1 MQHDNKRLS
10 RDRVYTLQPAIPKG
24 LLELGKG
31 AAGSLDPSLI
41 HLVNVRVSQI
51 NGCAFCLRMHNDEA
65 RRDGEQQSR
74 LDVLSAWR
82 EASEFSA
89 RERSALGW
97 AEVLTDIAH
106 KPVSDQVYREVSGNF
121 TDVELVSLTA
131 VILQI
136 NSWNRMAIG
145 FRF

>member
-1 MQHDNKRLS
+1 MQHATERLS
-10 RDRVYTLQPAIPKG
+10 RDRVYTLQPTVPRA
-24 LLELGKG
+24 LLELVKD

-41 HLVNVRVSQI
+41 HLINVRVSQL
-51 NGCAFCLRMHNDEA
+51 NGCVFCLRMHSDEA

-82 EASEFSA
+82 EASEFSV
-89 RERSALGW
+89 RERAALAW
-97 AEVLTDIAH
+97 AEVLTDISH
-106 KPVSDQVYREVSGNF
+106 KPVGDQVYREVSDHF
-121 TDVELVSLTA
+121 TEAELVNLTA

-136 NSWNRMAIG
+136 NCWNRLAIS

>member
-1 MQHDNKRLS
+1 MQHDNTRLS
-10 RDRVYTLQPAIPKG
+10 RDRVYTLQPAIPRA
-24 LLELGKG
+24 LLELGKD
-31 AAGSLDPSLI
+31 AAASLDPSLI
-41 HLVNVRVSQI
+41 HLINVRVSQI
-51 NGCAFCLRMHNDEA
+51 NGCVFCLRMHNEEA

-97 AEVLTDIAH
+97 AEVLTDISH
-106 KPVSDQVYREVSGNF
+106 KPVSDQVYREISDNF
-121 TDVELVSLTA
+121 TEAELVNLTA